1 VIIPHPPSKKGT
13 DMPRVFIPQVPSRFD
28 SRLNTWLPTV
38 NIDHAKTF
46 GELNVMLPPEAGRLE
61 TSSIVAALKRMMKDY
76 GPDDYVVA
84 LGDPM
89 IIAIASVI
97 AERAAGRLRL
107 LRWDR
112 NTREYVAIEVAV

>member
-1 VIIPHPPSKKGT
+1 MS
-13 DMPRVFIPQVPSRFD
+13 RVFIPQVPSRFD

-38 NIDHAKTF
+38 NVDHAKKF
-46 GELNVMLPPEAGRLE
+46 GDINIMLPPEASRLE
-61 TSSIVAALKRMMKDY
+61 TPSIVAALKRMMADF

-89 IIAIASVI
+89 IIAIASVL
-97 AERAAGRLRL
+97 AERAAGALRL

-112 NTREYVAIEVAV
+112 NTREYIAIEVTL